1 VHACPQSQQN
11 SSLPRSLSFLQ
22 VISTSVSA
30 ICLSTH
36 RHPAT
41 TRVAATHHQGRRHH
55 WAAITLGLN
64 PLPTA
69 STSYFANN
77 YCMVNTWVTLKLP
90 CTACPSGAS
99 YFAALSHTTPNN
111 QSGISSLPREPSY
124 SCSDR
129 YRFANPPINEAA
141 HRAGVV
147 SDIQR
152 RMPVYALHML
162 CSSLHKWVA
171 ATQRLPSSAHR
182 AVVMQYS
189 SFRRRL
195 VLVCQI
201 CLVNLIKCSIR
212 KSK

>member
-1 VHACPQSQQN
+1 MHACPQSQQN

-90 CTACPSGAS
+90 CQPVRVVPHILLHCRTQPLTTNQG
-99 YFAALSHTTPNN
+99 YPLSLENRVIHVQT
-111 QSGISSLPREPSY
+111 GIGSPK
-124 SCSDR
+124 
-129 YRFANPPINEAA
+129 
-141 HRAGVV
+141 
-147 SDIQR
+147 R
-152 RMPVYALHML
+152 RMPVYVLHMH

-171 ATQRLPSSAHR
+171 ATQRIPSSAHR

-201 CLVNLIKCSIR
+201 CLVNLIKHSIR
-212 KSK
+212 K